1 MFGPDSVPVAGVI
14 PGVTC
19 AWYLQFFPVYCG
31 PQYIGPVVT
40 YVFPVPQR
48 PLARSVYPVGHV
60 FFTGVELVDVAQF
73 DESPGMGKYPDGH
86 VAAGFIYL
94 ELRFVF

>member
-1 MFGPDSVPVAGVI
+1 MAGVI

-19 AWYLQFFPVYCG
+19 VWYIQFFPVYCG
-31 PQYIGPVVT
+31 PQYVGPVVT